1 MLVLQSN
8 TEVNKI
14 KTQLSKDI
22 DRELKEILCWWM
34 KYAVM
39 PEKTDFFS
47 AVSYQNNQSDN
58 NEKGL
63 VLYARLLW
71 TFSTACQHHYNEAY
85 LETANL
91 AYQKMYS
98 HFWDEAYGGFL
109 WSTGVQ
115 SDKKQAYGHAFVLY
129 GLTAYYGLTKS
140 KLVLQQINDLYNTI
154 ESKFYDCRYGGYFEA
169 FGKDWSYVED
179 VRLSEKDDNEVKS
192 MNTHLHLIEAY
203 ASFYKINPQHA
214 LKEKIVQLLQLFKTY
229 IINNK
234 TYHLQLFFNEQW
246 QNTSNLISY
255 GHDIEAAWLLQQCAE
270 IIQDSVW
277 VDYYKEIAINI
288 TNAAS
293 EGLDK
298 DGGLWY
304 EYNAAT
310 QTMIF
315 EKHSWPQ
322 AEALVG
328 FYNAYQITG
337 NPQYLSKAAN
347 SWGFI
352 KNYIKDKKGGEWFWG
367 IAADYSIIEKEKAG
381 FWKCP
386 YHNSRACLE
395 IINRLKAELHRNH
408 L

>member
-1 MLVLQSN
+1 MLALQSN
-8 TEVNKI
+8 TEINKI
-14 KTQLSKDI
+14 KIQLSKDI
-22 DRELKEILCWWM
+22 NRELQEILCWWM
-34 KYAVM
+34 KYTVM
-39 PEKTDFFS
+39 PGKKDFFS
-47 AVSYQNNQSDN
+47 EVSYQNNQSDK
-58 NEKGL
+58 NERGL

-71 TFSTACQHHYNEAY
+71 TFSTVCQHNYQEAY

-91 AYQKMYS
+91 AYEKMYS
-98 HFWDEAYGGFL
+98 HFWDVDYGGFL
-109 WSTGVQ
+109 WSTGVLA
-115 SDKKQAYGHAFVLY
+115 DKKQAYGHAFALY
-129 GLTAYYGLTKS
+129 ALTAYYGLTKREDI
-140 KLVLQQINDLYNTI
+140 LHQIKELYAII

-169 FGKDWSYVED
+169 FGKDWSFVED

-203 ASFYKINPQHA
+203 ASLYKINPQDA
-214 LKEKIVQLLQLFKTY
+214 VREKIIHLLQLFKTH

-234 TYHLQLFFNEQW
+234 TFHLQLFFNEQW
-246 QNTSNLISY
+246 QSTSKLISY

-270 IIQDSVW
+270 TVQSAEW
-277 VDYYKEIAINI
+277 VDYYKYMAIEI

-293 EGLDK
+293 KGLDK

-304 EYNAAT
+304 EYNPVT
-310 QTMIF
+310 QSLIF

-337 NPQYLSKAAN
+337 NLQYLSKAVN

-352 KNYIKDKKGGEWFWG
+352 KNHIKDKQGGEWFWG
-367 IAADYSIIEKEKAG
+367 ITSDYSIIKNKKAG

-395 IINRLKAELHRNH
+395 IIIRLKGELQENH